1 VIDTGSLTT
10 ALVATLAVSS
20 GELVGDGVAPSAGG
34 WSNGQPNVGDYVPY
48 GVLSFQG
55 GNPRDATLRY
65 DQQVKTWV
73 TQWRIGYYGAS
84 REQADWV
91 ATAIRGAVS
100 DLLGVAGGAYTVKLA
115 EWRSLGALTRTDQ
128 VDPPLWSA
136 LDALTLQVAS

>member
-10 ALVATLAVSS
+10 ALVAALAVSS
-20 GELVGDGVAPSAGG
+20 GELVGDGVAPTAGG

-55 GNPRDATLRY
+55 ANPRESNLRY
-65 DQQVKTWV
+65 NEHVKTWI

-91 ATAIRGAVS
+91 ATAIRSAVV
-100 DLLGVAGGAYTVKLA
+100 DLYGVGTGYTVRLA
-115 EWRSLGALTRTDQ
+115 EWRSLGAMTRSDQ